1 MLHHLNHALFKD
13 QNTPNTK
20 PKVPLQ
26 LSTHS
31 PISYN
36 SKGRSFK
43 EIDDYKTFDTKDLD
57 GSKVCNAK
65 ELDNYL
71 LANTL
76 L

>member
-1 MLHHLNHALFKD
+1 MLFLR
-13 QNTPNTK
+13 TK
-20 PKVPLQ
+20 IPLIQ
-26 LSTHS
+26 SLKC
-31 PISYN
+31 PYN